1 MVLYLVVSSFLL
13 VSLAAFLQFSA
24 KKSTLLTPAEST
36 LADVYQNKS
45 LKPPLE
51 STLTQKRGEGGQT
64 RFVPFPRAIRLT
76 DTSLTAIVI
85 QFWPLKTHPVQ
96 FLQGWLRTR
105 LWKHRDQAG

>member
-1 MVLYLVVSSFLL
+1 VVLYLVVSPSLL

-51 STLTQKRGEGGQT
+51 STLTQKRGEGVQT
-64 RFVPFPRAIRLT
+64 DSYHFPAPSA
-76 DTSLTAIVI
+76 SLTR
-85 QFWPLKTHPVQ
+85 P
-96 FLQGWLRTR
+96 
-105 LWKHRDQAG
+105 